1 MTVVGPRRR
10 RRKRRQSVG
19 AVGQEE
25 GRRRRRHRRTSP
37 QLPTDGSRPERA
49 DLRPLIR
56 RQLVAEMTMI
66 AAAADDDDDDAST
79 DLAFATPK
87 EARDG
92 HRRPDEDQGA
102 DDRCDEAAGGEAGE
116 VALGI
121 AAVAFK
127 LDIGGGGGG
136 GGGGPRVTFF
146 TRLRRPNTCQP
157 NVRVRA
163 LLSPNLQSWSTRP
176 RDCDDRRMQ

>member
-25 GRRRRRHRRTSP
+25 GRRRRRHRRASS
-37 QLPTDGSRPERA
+37 QSPTDGGRPENV

-56 RQLVAEMTMI
+56 RQLVVEMTMI
-66 AAAADDDDDDAST
+66 AAAANAANAST
-79 DLAFATPK
+79 DLAYATPK

-102 DDRCDEAAGGEAGE
+102 DDRCDEAAGGVAGE

-136 GGGGPRVTFF
+136 GGSGGGGGPRVTFF

-157 NVRVRA
+157 NVQACAFVTEPPILVYKTQR
-163 LLSPNLQSWSTRP
+163 L
-176 RDCDDRRMQ
+176 